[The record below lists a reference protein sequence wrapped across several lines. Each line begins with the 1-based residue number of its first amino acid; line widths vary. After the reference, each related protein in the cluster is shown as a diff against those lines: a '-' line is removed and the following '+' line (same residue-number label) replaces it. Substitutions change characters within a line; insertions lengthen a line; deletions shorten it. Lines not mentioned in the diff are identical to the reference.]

1 MTIFD
6 TSNLED
12 LPPELIKE
20 LKLAGDVDNT
30 LLNLFYDAKGT
41 LDLSTL
47 LVGYYRKHKEIKTRQ
62 YMMTTCYR
70 LVKKGFLSP
79 TQNKGEYQIT
89 SNGLSI
95 IGKSYSEVNDEQI
108 DEEKTDSVL

>member
-12 LPPELIKE
+12 LPAELIKE
-20 LKLAGDVDNT
+20 LKLAGDVDNI
-30 LLNLFYDAKGT
+30 LLNLFYDASGV

-79 TQNKGEYQIT
+79 TKNKGEYQIT
-89 SNGLSI
+89 SNGLSV
-95 IGKSYSEVNDEQI
+95 IGKTNNEVNNEQQ
-108 DEEKTDSVL
+108 DEEDIDSVL